1 MESRPTSKSILNPP
15 LGAQGRDAQLE
26 KAIEVVMQ
34 QLKEHPLPEIKRP
47 PYPNYHE
54 HDDLG
59 AK

>member
-1 MESRPTSKSILNPP
+1 
-15 LGAQGRDAQLE
+15 
-26 KAIEVVMQ
+26 VMQ

-54 HDDLG
+54 HDDLS

>member
-1 MESRPTSKSILNPP
+1 
-15 LGAQGRDAQLE
+15 
-26 KAIEVVMQ
+26 MQ
-34 QLKEHPLPEIKRP
+34 RLKEHTLREIKRR